1 MLVKKIATLLFLIG
15 AIGLANAALAQTDA
29 EPKKDPTIIDRIDN
43 FGKSL
48 FSGILPAKKAK
59 PKETPKPKATPYPLP
74 ESKVMSRQP
83 ATIKPSFKSDIPQ
96 DKGMRAGSV
105 LTGTEKKASSLLG
118 AKSSDDDFMPENTPP
133 AVSRSHQDES
143 KPIEDVVPET
153 PASTLVSQKSD
164 TTEVS
169 SDLPSEPSEPSTAS
183 QSVSQPLYE
192 RMAGFRHSVFSE
204 ADAAKPQPKQVAE
217 SKPEKAVEEPTEPE
231 STPVKPS
238 EPVRVAQRPKMTVDA
253 EPPAAPQLS
262 TPMSTPSKA
271 ISDSSEVVRESLAA
285 TKSETDDGMLIARKG
300 PALSVET
307 LGPRRITVGKEST
320 YEVNM
325 VNSGDVAAE
334 DMVVFISLPEW
345 AEVVGADTSTG
356 AARDCVSSPSVGTL
370 QWKLGR
376 LDASGRARLMLKLIP
391 RQSKPFD
398 LAVRWEYRPI
408 SSQAMIEVQ
417 EPKLALQLEGPREV
431 LYGKKETYRL
441 KLMNVGNGA
450 AENVALML
458 MPIGGGENV
467 PATHKI
473 GILAAGEEKVLD
485 VELTARQAGNLTIQ
499 LDARADGGV
508 HAELAEKVLVR
519 RAELKVDVEGPK
531 MQFVGATTS
540 YVIHVRNP
548 GSAPA
553 KNVNVSIVLPAGS
566 KYLAGLDGVQPD
578 VTGSRLYWTIKTIAP
593 QVDQMFMLKCSL
605 GSAGVSRVEISA
617 AADDEL
623 TASANTVTRVEAVAD
638 LTLDIVNPKGPVA
651 VGDEAVYEV
660 HVHNR
665 GTKAAEGVEVF
676 GYFSRGIEPV
686 SAEGVANRMGPGQ
699 VVFQPIPV
707 LTPGSETIL
716 KIRAK
721 ADDAG
726 NHIFRAEAHCK
737 TLGTRLISEAGNLFY
752 TEASMAQGSTQPADE
767 RKSVSE
773 AMLPTN
779 RYQQGQLTPV
789 MPRK

>member
-1 MLVKKIATLLFLIG
+1 
-15 AIGLANAALAQTDA
+15 
-29 EPKKDPTIIDRIDN
+29 
-43 FGKSL
+43 
-48 FSGILPAKKAK
+48 
-59 PKETPKPKATPYPLP
+59 
-74 ESKVMSRQP
+74 
-83 ATIKPSFKSDIPQ
+83 
-96 DKGMRAGSV
+96 
-105 LTGTEKKASSLLG
+105 
-118 AKSSDDDFMPENTPP
+118 
-133 AVSRSHQDES
+133 
-143 KPIEDVVPET
+143 
-153 PASTLVSQKSD
+153 
-164 TTEVS
+164 
-169 SDLPSEPSEPSTAS
+169 
-183 QSVSQPLYE
+183 
-192 RMAGFRHSVFSE
+192 
-204 ADAAKPQPKQVAE
+204 
-217 SKPEKAVEEPTEPE
+217 
-231 STPVKPS
+231 
-238 EPVRVAQRPKMTVDA
+238 
-253 EPPAAPQLS
+253 
-262 TPMSTPSKA
+262 
-271 ISDSSEVVRESLAA
+271 
-285 TKSETDDGMLIARKG
+285 
-300 PALSVET
+300 
-307 LGPRRITVGKEST
+307 
-320 YEVNM
+320 
-325 VNSGDVAAE
+325 
-334 DMVVFISLPEW
+334 
-345 AEVVGADTSTG
+345 
-356 AARDCVSSPSVGTL
+356 
-370 QWKLGR
+370 
-376 LDASGRARLMLKLIP
+376 MLKLIP

-417 EPKLALQLEGPREV
+417 EPKLALQLEGPLEV